1 LKGFF
6 YDLMINL
13 VSCMFIKFIMNT
25 SKLIISIA
33 FLTLISCGT
42 PSAKKQAALYE
53 RQCASCHLAPSIAHL
68 PKDIWATKILPDMGA
83 RMGMKDST
91 FNPLGSVSYEEA
103 TAIFKTG
110 IYPVRPTMVEKDWKL
125 LKEYIISMA
134 PDSLISIDNENTST
148 ELDQFIPKP
157 ISFDTNQGSFIT
169 YLKYTQENNNIL
181 IGNIQGNLSA
191 YNFIK
196 DQISTVKEFSSAVV
210 DYTKK
215 EHLSYTTIIGK
226 LDPSEIPSGKIVSI
240 KNDTVRI
247 IPKIFHRPVHNL
259 VIDLN
264 KDGTNELVISEFGNL
279 TGKLSLLYLND
290 NMSYDKKILL
300 NQPGTIRVLSKDMNK
315 DGKEDLIAL
324 TSQGDETITIL
335 YQQDNLSF
343 IPEKVLQ
350 FSPVY
355 GTSWFELIDYDDD
368 GDDDIITVNGDN
380 ADKSYVQKPYHG
392 MRIHINDGSNNF
404 KEAYFYPLNGATRLI
419 ARDFDQ
425 DGDVDFGLLS
435 TFPDYEKH
443 PEFSFVYLE
452 NENAS
457 AFNFKPYT
465 FKDSNTGRWFL
476 MDAGDVDN
484 DGDED
489 IILSSF
495 TYIFTPVPA
504 HLSKLWNEKNV
515 DIMILEN
522 TLK

>member
-1 LKGFF
+1 
-6 YDLMINL
+6 
-13 VSCMFIKFIMNT
+13 MFIKFIMNI
-25 SKLIISIA
+25 SKLIITIVFIS
-33 FLTLISCGT
+33 LISCGK

-53 RQCASCHLAPSIAHL
+53 QQCASCHLAPSIAHL

-91 FNPLGSVSYEEA
+91 YSPLGGVPYEEA
-103 TAIFKTG
+103 KAIFESG
-110 IYPVRPTMVEKDWKL
+110 IYPVRPTMAEKDWKS

-134 PDSLISIDNENTST
+134 PDSLVSVDNVSKST

-157 ISFDTNQGSFIT
+157 ISIDTNKGSFIT
-169 YLKYTQENNNIL
+169 YLKFNDKNSNIL
-181 IGNIQGNLSA
+181 IGDIQGNLST
-191 YNFIK
+191 YDINTHQK
-196 DQISTVKEFSSAVV
+196 STIKEFSSAVV

-215 EHLSYTTIIGK
+215 EHVSYTTIIGK

-240 KNDTVRI
+240 INDTVRNV
-247 IPKIFHRPVHNL
+247 PEVLHRPVHNL
-259 VIDLN
+259 VLDLN
-264 KDGTNELVISEFGNL
+264 KDGNDEFVVSEFGNL
-279 TGKLSLLYLND
+279 TGQLSLLSKND
-290 NMSYDKKILL
+290 NMDYEKKILL
-300 NQPGTIRVLSKDMNK
+300 NQPGTIRVLSKDMDK

-343 IPEKVLQ
+343 IPEKVLR
-350 FSPVY
+350 FSPIY
-355 GTSWFELIDYDDD
+355 GTSWFELIDYDGD
-368 GDDDIITVNGDN
+368 GDDDIITANGDN

-404 KEAYFYPLNGATRLI
+404 EEKYFYPLNGATRLI

-425 DGDVDFGLLS
+425 DGDIDFGLLS

-457 AFNFKPYT
+457 TFNFKSYT

-476 MDAGDVDN
+476 MDAGDIDN

-495 TYIFTPVPA
+495 TYVFTPVPIYV
-504 HLSKLWNEKNV
+504 SKLWNEKNV